1 MIRILT
7 ICMVIYSQPA
17 YSTTIVVGKNS
28 EIKSISQA
36 VHLAASGDTILIKK
50 GIYHINNIILTKPV
64 TIIGE
69 GFPVLHGSDKFELL
83 TVRGKNIH
91 ISGIEFSHSGYSGMT
106 DMAGITLLDASYI
119 SIENNRFTQTYF
131 GIHAANSHH
140 FTIRNNELK
149 GVTKSEQTSGN
160 GIHLWKCSYA
170 LIENNNSSGH
180 RDGIYFEF
188 VTNSRIQ
195 RNMSHNNIRYGLHFM
210 FSNDNVY
217 SGNTFMK
224 NGAGVAVMFSK
235 NVTMDHNIFANNW
248 GSSAYGILLKEI
260 NDSKITSNTFYRNTV
275 GILMEGANRI
285 TVENNTFRENGW
297 ASKVQAS
304 CSDNSFS
311 HNNFLSNT
319 FDISTNGSLVLND
332 FSENYWDKYEG
343 YDLNRDGVGD
353 IPYRPVSM
361 YSMLIEQ
368 NANSLLLLRSFLVTL
383 LDKAEKAIPSLT
395 PENLKD
401 NKPFMKKLNI

>member
-1 MIRILT
+1 MMRVLT
-7 ICMVIYSQPA
+7 ICLIIYSQTIYA
-17 YSTTIVVGKNS
+17 TIIVVDQNTLAN
-28 EIKSISQA
+28 SISQA
-36 VHLAASGDTILIKK
+36 VQSANSGDTILIKK
-50 GIYHINNIILTKPV
+50 GIYYINNVVLTKSV
-64 TIIGE
+64 TIIGQDL
-69 GFPVLHGSDKFELL
+69 PVLHGSDKFELL
-83 TVRGKNIH
+83 TIRGKNIS

-106 DMAGITLLDASYI
+106 DMAGITIVDASYI
-119 SIENNRFTQTYF
+119 TVENNRFTQTYF

-140 FTIRNNELK
+140 FTIRKNELK

-170 LIENNNSSGH
+170 LVENNNSSGH

-195 RNMSHNNIRYGLHFM
+195 RNLSHNNIRYGLHFM
-210 FSNDNVY
+210 FSNDNIY
-217 SGNTFMK
+217 SDNTFRH

-235 NVTMDHNIFANNW
+235 NVTMIHNNFENNW
-248 GSSAYGILLKEI
+248 GAAAYGILLKEI
-260 NDSKITSNTFYRNTV
+260 NDSKITNNTFYRNTV

-285 TVENNTFRENGW
+285 SVEYNTFRENGW

-304 CSDNSFS
+304 CSDNRFS

-343 YDLNRDGVGD
+343 YDLNRDGTGD

-401 NKPFMKKLNI
+401 NKPFMKKLNL